1 MSPMDRLN
9 QLLRRFDQTQK
20 RHTWS
25 AFPVAVV
32 KKFGD
37 DQGGR
42 LAALIAYYGF
52 FSLFPLLLVLVT
64 VVAFVIRGNTQL
76 QKDIIHSAIADFP
89 VIGAKIGQS
98 VHALRGSVELLVL
111 GGLGAL
117 WSGMGVVN
125 TIQNGMDDIWYVP
138 KAQRPGFPDRIKRG
152 LLVLLVLGVIIGVS
166 GYLASLGISR
176 GQVGAAARVLS
187 FLASVVTNTAFL
199 VALFRILPRE
209 DLSWRDVL
217 PGAVIG
223 AIALAT
229 LVSLGAFIVDRKIS
243 QATQIYGFFAV
254 VIGILSWLFLGAQ
267 ILLLAAEINAVR
279 VRHLWPR
286 SLFPPPLEET
296 DRRALA
302 DRAAVERARPEE
314 AVHVHFDRSERTG

>member
-1 MSPMDRLN
+1 MSAMDRLN
-9 QLLRRFDQTQK
+9 EILHRLDRAQK

-37 DQGGR
+37 DQGAR

-76 QKDIIHSAIADFP
+76 QSDIIHSAIADFP
-89 VIGAKIGQS
+89 VIGAKIGRS
-98 VHALRGSVELLVL
+98 VHALRGSVEVLVL
-111 GGLGAL
+111 GTVAAL

-125 TIQNGMDDIWYVP
+125 TIQNGMDDVWYVP
-138 KAQRPGFPDRIKRG
+138 KTQRPGFPERVKRG
-152 LLVLLVLGVIIGVS
+152 LLVLLVFGVIIAAS
-166 GYLASLGISR
+166 GYLASLGISQ
-176 GQVGAAARVLS
+176 GQVGATARVLS
-187 FLASVVTNTAFL
+187 FVASVATNSAFL
-199 VALFRILPRE
+199 AALFRILPDE

-223 AIALAT
+223 AVALAT
-229 LVSLGAFIVDRKIS
+229 LVSVGAFIVDRKIS

-254 VIGILSWLFLGAQ
+254 VIGLLSWLFLGAQ

-302 DRAAVERARPEE
+302 DRAAVERARPEQ
-314 AVHVHFDRSERTG
+314 AVHVHFDGSERIG